1 MAAAVDSREAE
12 AVGLLREGPRSSART
27 DRAPVTPRPG
37 AGTFRRLSGGGSS
50 RAPSPS
56 LLSLPAGTGAA
67 AGGGGVVGWEEG
79 MGGGWGGGGGQRPP
93 VTAGCRE
100 GAAPPPPPASRA
112 LDRRVV
118 TCRPQSAS
126 LRPQ

>member
-67 AGGGGVVGWEEG
+67 AGGGGGGGVGGRDGGGVGWG
-79 MGGGWGGGGGQRPP
+79 RWAAA
-93 VTAGCRE
+93 AG
-100 GAAPPPPPASRA
+100 
-112 LDRRVV
+112 DRRVPGRRGP
-118 TCRPQSAS
+118 TPSPGFASA
-126 LRPQ
+126 